1 MVIASSEDFN
11 LKEFVEIPTRKH
23 GGKQVSM
30 CGIRLEFEDMRME
43 IEFEMSLI
51 SIFS

>member
-1 MVIASSEDFN
+1 
-11 LKEFVEIPTRKH
+11 
-23 GGKQVSM
+23 M

-51 SIFS
+51 ILFRYFPNSNWNFLNFQVYFINMG